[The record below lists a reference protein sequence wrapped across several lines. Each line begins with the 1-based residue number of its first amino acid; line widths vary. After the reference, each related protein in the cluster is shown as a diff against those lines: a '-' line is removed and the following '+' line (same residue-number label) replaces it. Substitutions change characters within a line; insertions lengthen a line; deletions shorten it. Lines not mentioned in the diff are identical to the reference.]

1 MAGLIAVAVGCGGV
15 TPVDSAESLDVL
27 AHAEDACLPAAP
39 LGVAVGDSWTVHG
52 IVALDLGEG
61 GDRSSNIELYTTF
74 TITGV
79 DDGGL
84 EIDGGTQQVEHGRV
98 SVQVDLVRAMV
109 TGQWLSTRQES
120 LASTTVAITDLAPAV
135 TLDWECHRR
144 TWLRSSGDGPD
155 GGAEG
160 QRSVEDS
167 VLPSGMEVVVFTVEQ
182 DDSDPE
188 EDRVAGRVTGV
199 GYDKQTGRMV
209 LKRTLTYGLQ
219 GEETFGESSVETVV
233 DGPVRV
239 PTPPTVIT
247 PFLPPPPPPPSLVT
261 PTPR

>member
-1 MAGLIAVAVGCGGV
+1 M
-15 TPVDSAESLDVL
+15 
-27 AHAEDACLPAAP
+27 
-39 LGVAVGDSWTVHG
+39 
-52 IVALDLGEG
+52 
-61 GDRSSNIELYTTF
+61 
-74 TITGV
+74 
-79 DDGGL
+79 
-84 EIDGGTQQVEHGRV
+84 
-98 SVQVDLVRAMV
+98 
-109 TGQWLSTRQES
+109 
-120 LASTTVAITDLAPAV
+120 
-135 TLDWECHRR
+135 
-144 TWLRSSGDGPD
+144 
-155 GGAEG
+155 
-160 QRSVEDS
+160 
-167 VLPSGMEVVVFTVEQ
+167 FTVEQ

-219 GEETFGESSVETVV
+219 GEETFGESSVQTVV